1 MSTQACACGQRA
13 AVQRSCADAGIGAC
27 AQVLLLSLLFTGY
40 LVNIA
45 AVTPVLQWVHYLSV
59 FFFGFE
65 GLIVNEMSGL
75 NLVFQVPP
83 RLVFKPCT
91 TQEKRMIG
99 KICEIVH

>member
-1 MSTQACACGQRA
+1 M
-13 AVQRSCADAGIGAC
+13 
-27 AQVLLLSLLFTGY
+27 QVLLLSLLFTGY

-75 NLVFQVPP
+75 NLVFQVRSLSWPAQAIRHLTCAPWTPP
-83 RLVFKPCT
+83 ISPELQWFLVGQLPPLAAECNIAV
-91 TQEKRMIG
+91 QVVG
-99 KICEIVH
+99 